1 VRINGGARLSRN
13 AAEVTAEHER
23 VEALRRG
30 DEGAFAAL
38 FDELQPA
45 LRRLIRHY
53 LESPA
58 VIDEVL
64 QETWLGV
71 IRGIFAFEGRSSL
84 KTWIF
89 RILINR
95 ARTHAVREKRSVPFA
110 DLGADEPESSE
121 AIDPADRTLADSRLT
136 PERSLLE
143 GELQRELAAAIAALP
158 PKLRLI
164 LTLRDVEGLSSV
176 DVCNALGIRETNQ
189 RVLLHR
195 ARSKVRAALGP
206 YLRAS
211 RGVS

>member
-1 VRINGGARLSRN
+1 MSRN
-13 AAEVTAEHER
+13 ADELAVERER

-30 DEGAFAAL
+30 EESAFASL

-95 ARTHAVREKRSVPFA
+95 ARTRAVREKRSVPFA
-110 DLGADEPESSE
+110 DLGADEPGSGE
-121 AIDPADRTLADSRLT
+121 AIGPADRTLADSRPT
-136 PERSLLE
+136 PERALLE
-143 GELQRELAAAIAALP
+143 GELQRELAAAIDALP

-164 LTLRDVEGLSSV
+164 LTLRDVEGLSSA
-176 DVCNALGIRETNQ
+176 DACNALGIRETNQ

-195 ARSKVRAALGP
+195 ARSRVRAALGP